1 MSPGMGWPSVQ
12 GMEGSPPTVDD
23 YAVAIA
29 QIRTAIGDNKEATA
43 FFEEM
48 LIEHRHLM
56 DHHEEYRHCTDASCL
71 QPVVEVKC
79 ANGHTSKR

>member
-1 MSPGMGWPSVQ
+1 
-12 GMEGSPPTVDD
+12 MEGSPPTASD

-29 QIRTAIGDNKEATA
+29 QIRKAIGENEEATA

>member
-1 MSPGMGWPSVQ
+1 M
-12 GMEGSPPTVDD
+12 DD

-29 QIRTAIGDNKEATA
+29 QIRRAIGENKEATV

-56 DHHEEYRHCTDASCL
+56 DHHEEYRHCSATNCL

-79 ANGHTSKR
+79 TNGHTSTR